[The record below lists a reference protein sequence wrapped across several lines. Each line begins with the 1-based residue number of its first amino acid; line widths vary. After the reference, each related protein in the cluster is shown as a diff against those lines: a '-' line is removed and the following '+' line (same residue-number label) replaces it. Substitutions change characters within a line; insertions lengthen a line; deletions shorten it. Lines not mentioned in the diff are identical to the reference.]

1 LNDGIQLLPDR
12 ALDHLRRPARVPDLS
27 GTRYELGEELG
38 SGEMSVV
45 YAARDTRLNRHI
57 ALKVIDADP
66 APLHAGTDPIQEARI
81 LASLEHP
88 GIVPIYDTGRLP
100 DGRVYYATRLL
111 KGEFLDAFLDR
122 ENSLLERVRVFQK
135 ICDTVA
141 FAHQCGVIHRDLK
154 PQNILVGSFGEVF
167 VTDWGV
173 AEWLMAAGRRRPESV
188 GESMRYMAPE
198 EAGER
203 LDSVDGRADIFSL
216 GAILDDVM
224 RRDRPRPL
232 AAIAQK
238 ALAPDPV
245 ERYQHVQHLA
255 ADLRRFLDGL
265 PVSAYDENL
274 LERARRFAEKN
285 RTLLLLLATY
295 ALVRFA
301 LAVFSG

>member
-1 LNDGIQLLPDR
+1 MQFLPHR

-38 SGEMSVV
+38 TGEMGVV

-57 ALKVIDADP
+57 AMKVIDADFV
-66 APLHAGTDPIQEARI
+66 ALHAGTDPIQEARI

-100 DGRVYYATRLL
+100 DGRVYYATRLVQ
-111 KGEFLDAFLDR
+111 GEFLDAFLAR

-141 FAHQCGVIHRDLK
+141 FAHECGVIHRDLK

-173 AEWLMAAGRRRPESV
+173 AEWLMGAGTRGPEPTV
-188 GESMRYMAPE
+188 GSMRYMAPE
-198 EAGER
+198 QAGER

-216 GAILDDVM
+216 GAVLNDVM
-224 RRDRPRPL
+224 RANRPRPL
-232 AAIAQK
+232 AAIAHK
-238 ALAPDPV
+238 AVAPDPA

-255 ADLRRFLDGL
+255 ADLTRFLDGL

-274 LERARRFAEKN
+274 LERVRRFAEKH

-295 ALVRFA
+295 VLVRFA
-301 LAVFSG
+301 LSVFSG